1 MYLKMPIK
9 LFFIQNKELRKVART
24 VSIQEKKPYI
34 FVVLD
39 MLASSVRYGSNYR
52 NYQALDFINR
62 SKENRKSYLTL
73 LYWLD
78 LLKQYNPES
87 QRSVFRDKRE
97 FNAKFKKFTGRE
109 WLDLED
115 ASEKDIIS
123 FAEKYDK
130 LILKS
135 SNGACGKQVVV
146 ISSKELLDN
155 FGDYKRVF
163 AEKKINLLEKCIENI
178 EDVKKFNELSLN
190 TMRILTV
197 HSDKSFNILLAAQ
210 RIGAHGNYV
219 DNISCGGSSA
229 RIDVETGRVI
239 PPFYTNAFQKIDTTQ
254 LGWKN
259 EWNNCKE
266 GFVIPYWTETVE
278 MLKKAAQVIPEIH
291 IVGWDV
297 AITPNG
303 PVLIEGN
310 ESCDTDVLQY
320 YFSSKEEGLK
330 FKIQEMLKR
339 I

>member
-146 ISSKELLDN
+146 ISS
-155 FGDYKRVF
+155 
-163 AEKKINLLEKCIENI
+163 
-178 EDVKKFNELSLN
+178 
-190 TMRILTV
+190 
-197 HSDKSFNILLAAQ
+197 
-210 RIGAHGNYV
+210 
-219 DNISCGGSSA
+219 
-229 RIDVETGRVI
+229 
-239 PPFYTNAFQKIDTTQ
+239 
-254 LGWKN
+254 
-259 EWNNCKE
+259 
-266 GFVIPYWTETVE
+266 
-278 MLKKAAQVIPEIH
+278 
-291 IVGWDV
+291 
-297 AITPNG
+297 
-303 PVLIEGN
+303 
-310 ESCDTDVLQY
+310 
-320 YFSSKEEGLK
+320 
-330 FKIQEMLKR
+330 
-339 I
+339 